1 MADNKP
7 ERGTPLISLRGVVK
21 TYGTGATAFQ
31 ALKGIDLDIMAGDF
45 VAVMPSPDKVQMYF
59 LHDWHEEEDGCHCV
73 LVRDD
78 EGL

>member
-1 MADNKP
+1 MECEAAPGSKAFFVP
-7 ERGTPLISLRGVVK
+7 EI
-21 TYGTGATAFQ
+21 
-31 ALKGIDLDIMAGDF
+31 GDF